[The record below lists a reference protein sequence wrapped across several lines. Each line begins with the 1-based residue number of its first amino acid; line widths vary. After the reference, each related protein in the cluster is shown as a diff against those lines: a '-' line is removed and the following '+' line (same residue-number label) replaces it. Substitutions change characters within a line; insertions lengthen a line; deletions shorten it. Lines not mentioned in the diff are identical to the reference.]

1 MYQST
6 IEPLAF
12 AACSGR
18 LSGWGSVQGVPKS
31 KRRGIRDH
39 GTPEHLRFRPGVARK
54 RMRG

>member
-12 AACSGR
+12 AACSGL
-18 LSGWGSVQGVPKS
+18 LSGRRNGLDGPGP
-31 KRRGIRDH
+31 RHRGIQDRE
-39 GTPEHLRFRPGVARK
+39 TPEHLRTRPGVARK